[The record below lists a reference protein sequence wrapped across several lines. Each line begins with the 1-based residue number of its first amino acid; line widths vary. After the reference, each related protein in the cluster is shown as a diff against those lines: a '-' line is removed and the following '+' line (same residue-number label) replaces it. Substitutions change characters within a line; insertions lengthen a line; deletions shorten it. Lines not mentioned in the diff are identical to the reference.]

1 VGKRVRIIRAH
12 WVKRFRHDS
21 VVTRKHVN
29 ALPLDRPVLVSRG
42 GDVISGSILKDGS
55 IVCWDSAAKKACFR
69 PRNSLEMEIMFESDW
84 TWERFIAFLVT
95 IGAVPVDAD
104 VRSML
109 SVWAKG
115 A

>member
-1 VGKRVRIIRAH
+1 MRIIRTH

-42 GDVISGSILKDGS
+42 SDVIGGAILKDGS
-55 IVCWDSAAKKACFR
+55 IVYWDDAAKIACLR
-69 PRNSLEMEIMFESDW
+69 PRRSLEMEVRFESDW
-84 TWERFIAFLVT
+84 TWGRLVALLVT
-95 IGAVPVDAD
+95 ISAVPVDDD
-104 VRSML
+104 VRSVL
-109 SVWAKG
+109 ALWAKG